1 MRSSSNS
8 DVGFPSAPVLIREDR
23 FVGDG
28 IGWDRMLF
36 DRMECYSE
44 PRNEIAK
51 RKLKRNMNNDT
62 VSQISS
68 SARSATAIKL
78 HWY

>member
-8 DVGFPSAPVLIREDR
+8 DVGSPSAPILIREDR
-23 FVGDG
+23 SVGDG

-44 PRNEIAK
+44 PRKEIAK
-51 RKLKRNMNNDT
+51 RKLKRNMNHDT

-68 SARSATAIKL
+68 SAHSAIEIKP